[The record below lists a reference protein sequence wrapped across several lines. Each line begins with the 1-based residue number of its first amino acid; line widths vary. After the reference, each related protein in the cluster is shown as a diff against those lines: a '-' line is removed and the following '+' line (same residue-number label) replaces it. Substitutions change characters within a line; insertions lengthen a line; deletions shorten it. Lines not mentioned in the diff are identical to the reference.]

1 MTLLQRCAV
10 VAAAVSALSWGC
22 VAALAQANALASV
35 GATGTGANRD
45 SYYSVISQDGRF
57 VVFQSEATN
66 LTANDTT
73 SFYDIFWKDMQTGRI
88 ELVSVTTSGNSS
100 GRNALQSA
108 MSADGRF
115 VAFETDASNIVAGDT
130 NGTWDIFV
138 RDMQAGTT
146 QRVSVSSSGAQGGGR
161 SDSPFVTS
169 DGRYVFFH
177 SYTAFVPEDTNPGYD
192 VYRHDMI
199 SGQTLL
205 VSTGAGGLIGN
216 GDSIWPW
223 ASDDGNRVVFVSWS
237 TNWITGDTNG
247 QGDAFLKD
255 LSTGAIQRINV
266 SSAGAQNNG
275 ETVWPSISG
284 NGKYATFVSWGSTL
298 VSGDTNGNWDV
309 FVRDLTNNTTT
320 RINVRPDGAQA
331 NSYAYSPVPLSR
343 DGRYVAFASLATDL
357 VAGDTNGFQDIFVRD
372 LLTNTTRR
380 ATFGYT
386 GVQVNDDCFVPWF
399 SGDGRYL
406 TYTCEGPNPVPSDAN
421 GRRDI
426 FTVDLEAALH
436 LEVTSLTRGDQAT
449 LTASA
454 GAPGEDVYFLA
465 TLAGAGIGPSVP
477 QLGGLTLDVLN
488 PIERLGSSTANSA
501 GQARLDFRVPA
512 GAPLERV
519 FFQAV
524 IRRGPGGAES
534 VKSMTTSGVVGP

>member
-1 MTLLQRCAV
+1 MTILQRCVV
-10 VAAAVSALSWGC
+10 VAAAASSLLWGC
-22 VAALAQANALASV
+22 ATTLAQANAIASV
-35 GATGTGANRD
+35 SASGTGANRD
-45 SYYSVISQDGRF
+45 SYYSVISQDGRY

-73 SFYDIFWKDMQTGRI
+73 SFYDIFWKDLQTGRI
-88 ELVSVTTSGNSS
+88 ELVSVTTSGSSS
-100 GRNALQSA
+100 GRNALQPA

-138 RDMQAGTT
+138 RDMQTGTT
-146 QRVSVSSSGAQGGGR
+146 QRVSVSSGGVQGGAR
-161 SDSPFVTS
+161 SDSPFVTA

-177 SYTAFVPEDTNPGYD
+177 SYAAFVPEDTNPGYD
-192 VYRHDMI
+192 VYRHDMV

-205 VSTGAGGLIGN
+205 ASTGAGGLIGN

-223 ASDDGNRVVFVSWS
+223 ASDDGSRVVFVSWS
-237 TNWITGDTNG
+237 TNWITGDTNA

-255 LSTGAIQRINV
+255 LGTGAIQRINV

-284 NGKYATFVSWGSTL
+284 NGKFATFVSWGSTL
-298 VSGDTNGNWDV
+298 VSGDTNGNWDA
-309 FVRDLTNNTTT
+309 FVRDLTNNTTS
-320 RINVRPDGAQA
+320 RINVRPDGGQS
-331 NSYAYSPVPLSR
+331 NSYAYSPLPLSR

-380 ATFGYT
+380 VTLGYT

-406 TYTCEGPNPVPSDAN
+406 TYTCEGPNPVPGDVN

-426 FTVDLEAALH
+426 FTVDLGAALH
-436 LEVTSLTRGDQAT
+436 LNASTLTRGAQAT
-449 LTASA
+449 LTASG
-454 GAPGEDVYFLA
+454 GASGEEVYFLA
-465 TLAGAGIGPSVP
+465 TLAGTGIGPSVP

-488 PIERLGSSTANSA
+488 PIEQLGSSTADSG
-501 GQARLDFRVPA
+501 GQTRLNFRVPN
-512 GAPLERV
+512 GAPLQRV

-524 IRRGPGGAES
+524 VRRGAGGADS